1 MGLTEMQDFVISME
15 VVQLFWKPSMKL
27 ICVQDLQLNHKPF
40 GSMSII
46 EKDQKQDALVD
57 IWML

>member
-1 MGLTEMQDFVISME
+1 MEMQDFVISME